1 MPNPATQLAIVV
13 PCYNE
18 EEVLPE
24 ACARLSALVARL
36 QKIGKIGPASR
47 IYFVDDG
54 SLDSTWELIATFVHS
69 GLPVVGVKL
78 SRNRGHQ
85 NALIAGLFSAKG
97 DAIVSVDADLQDDLA
112 AIERMLDH
120 FHDGCD
126 IVYGVRKRR
135 DADSFF
141 KRFTA
146 ESFYRLMAALGAS
159 TIHNHADYRLMSRRA
174 VESLQSYREVNLYL
188 RGVIPLIGFPSAVVE
203 YERSSR
209 FAGKFRYPLK
219 KMLALALDAVTS
231 FSVFPLRLISFL
243 GFIVFVGAMAVS
255 GWALWTAL
263 FTDRAIPGWASVV
276 LPMYFLGGVQLLA
289 LGVIGGYLGQL
300 YVEGKSR

>member
-174 VESLQSYREVNLYL
+174 V
-188 RGVIPLIGFPSAVVE
+188 
-203 YERSSR
+203 
-209 FAGKFRYPLK
+209 
-219 KMLALALDAVTS
+219 
-231 FSVFPLRLISFL
+231 
-243 GFIVFVGAMAVS
+243 
-255 GWALWTAL
+255 
-263 FTDRAIPGWASVV
+263 
-276 LPMYFLGGVQLLA
+276 
-289 LGVIGGYLGQL
+289 
-300 YVEGKSR
+300 